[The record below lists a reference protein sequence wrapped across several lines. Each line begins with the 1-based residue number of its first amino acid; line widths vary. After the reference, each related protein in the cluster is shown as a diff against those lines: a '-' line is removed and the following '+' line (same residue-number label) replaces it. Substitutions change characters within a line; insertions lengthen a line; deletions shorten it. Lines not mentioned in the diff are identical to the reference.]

1 MAEQRASGILLHVTS
16 LPGRYG
22 IGDFGPEAYEFAD
35 FLSATRQKL
44 WQLLP
49 LVPVGHGYSPYSSP
63 STFAV
68 NPLLISPDLL
78 HEEGLVSKV
87 DLDAYPTLPGSHVD
101 FPSVIKHKTTLL
113 KAAHARFRSAG
124 PREMHDDFVG
134 FCQREAWWLD
144 DYALFM
150 AIRSHQ
156 NAAVWTEW
164 PEALRDRDPNALLE
178 LNQKLGDE
186 LDMHRFW
193 QFLAADQW
201 ARLRRHCN
209 GRGIRIIG
217 DIPIYVAHDSADV
230 WANPDLFQLDENGNP
245 IVVAGVPP
253 DYFSKTGQRWGN
265 PIYRW
270 DEMGSRG
277 YDWWTRRLRSTL
289 QQVDIVRLDHFR
301 GFEAYWEVPASE
313 QTAVKGRW
321 VEGPGAELFDA
332 LRHNLGSMPI
342 IAEDL
347 GVITQGVIDLM
358 QRYGFPGMA
367 VFQFAFD
374 SDADD
379 KFLPHNYHRNLIAYT
394 GTHDN
399 DTVHGWYA
407 SDLSTQDEKQVHR
420 ARAYC
425 REYLQLADRDESE
438 LHWHFIRALSMS
450 VADQVVYP
458 LQDVLGLGTDARM
471 NVPGEARGNWTWRY
485 DRDQIT
491 DDVRERLRL
500 LTLLYGRSRIVDDR
514 NRSGH

>member
-1 MAEQRASGILLHVTS
+1 MAEYRASGILLHVTS
-16 LPGRYG
+16 LPGSYG
-22 IGDFGPEAYEFAD
+22 IGDFGREAYGFAD
-35 FLSATRQKL
+35 FLAETEQRL

-63 STFAV
+63 STFAI

-78 HEEGLVSKV
+78 FDARLVTREE
-87 DLDAYPTLPGSHVD
+87 LDAYPSMPGSHVD
-101 FPSVIKHKTTLL
+101 FELVIRHKTVLL
-113 KAAHARFRSAG
+113 EAAHARFRSEG
-124 PREMHDDFVG
+124 RREMHDAFVG
-134 FCQREAWWLD
+134 FCRREASWLD

-150 AIRSHQ
+150 AIRSREEER
-156 NAAVWTEW
+156 VWTAW
-164 PEALRDRDPNALLE
+164 PKELRDRDPDALLE
-178 LNQKLGDE
+178 ANKELASE

-201 ARLRRHCN
+201 ARLREYCN

-230 WANPDLFQLDENGNP
+230 WANPDLFQLDEVGNP
-245 IVVAGVPP
+245 TVVAGVQP

-270 DEMGSRG
+270 DVMERRG
-277 YDWWTRRLRSTL
+277 YDWWTRRIRSTL
-289 QQVDIVRLDHFR
+289 HQVDIVRLDHFR
-301 GFEAYWEVPASE
+301 GFEAYWEVAASE
-313 QTAVKGRW
+313 PTAVKGRW
-321 VEGPGAELFDA
+321 VDGPGAKLFDA

-347 GVITQGVIDLM
+347 GVITQGVVDLM

-374 SDADD
+374 SDFDD

-407 SDLSTQDEKQVHR
+407 SDLSTQDARQVHR
-420 ARAYC
+420 ARSYC
-425 REYLQLADRDESE
+425 REYLQLQEPDEPE
-438 LHWHFIRALSMS
+438 LHWHFVRALSMS
-450 VADQVVYP
+450 VANHVVYP

-471 NVPGEARGNWTWRY
+471 NVPGEARGDWTWRY
-485 DRDQIT
+485 DPDQLT
-491 DDVRERLRL
+491 TAVRKRLRD
-500 LTLLYGRSRIVDDR
+500 LTVLYGRGTPKAEENSTTE
-514 NRSGH
+514 